1 MARAMSAMRKSP
13 WASWGWQNP
22 GRSDHGR
29 LDVGRGDKGEA
40 VEPLRHGEGLE
51 AVASMVDEGGRLEV
65 RAPTTRNKGEVA
77 AMARGG
83 RRYPCCWRGG

>member
-1 MARAMSAMRKSP
+1 
-13 WASWGWQNP
+13 
-22 GRSDHGR
+22 
-29 LDVGRGDKGEA
+29 